1 MADFDI
7 RGRVALVTGGGTG
20 IGRGVSEGLA
30 EAGATVIIAGRRREV
45 AETAAAELRAK
56 GMSAEGM
63 QVDVTNVG
71 EIGRL
76 LARIKQRHGKLDILV
91 TSAGTN
97 RRKPMLDY
105 DEASWDVVLG
115 TNLKGAFF
123 TSQGAARLMK
133 EGGYGASYRSAP
145 SLHAWHLRCRAAI
158 ARARPGWTEWRW
170 SWQSSSHPTTS
181 PST

>member
-1 MADFDI
+1 VMA
-7 RGRVALVTGGGTG
+7 
-20 IGRGVSEGLA
+20 
-30 EAGATVIIAGRRREV
+30 
-45 AETAAAELRAK
+45 
-56 GMSAEGM
+56 AEGM

-71 EIGRL
+71 DIERL
-76 LARIKQRHGKLDILV
+76 FAGIKERHGKLEILV

-105 DEASWDVVLG
+105 DEASWDIVIG

-123 TSQGAARLMK
+123 TSQAAARLMK
-133 EGGYGASYRSAP
+133 EGAMGASSRSAP
-145 SLHAWHLRCRAAI
+145 LHHASRHPCRAAI
-158 ARARPGWTEWRW
+158 ARARPASTDWPW